1 MDVINTGKVSLV
13 FNPLVDKKVAFID
26 KKGDAC
32 VCKIIAVSVRLN
44 ENDKGVVV
52 SLYNSIGGVI
62 GIETMGDMEKVI
74 VIDDSSEIQ
83 NAFKFLMEF
92 KHNDSMIEGFKKTV
106 LGLFESDKQERTNRQ

>member
-62 GIETMGDMEKVI
+62 EIETMGDMEKVI
-74 VIDDSSEIQ
+74 VIDGSSEIQ

-106 LGLFESDKQERTNRQ
+106 LSLLESDNNKGESS